1 MGDIAR
7 IERTKLTMTMRHVLR
22 NCSIVALVVL
32 MASTAAWAQATAEL
46 NGRVTDESGAVL
58 PGVTVTVMQTAT
70 GLERTTVTDGT
81 GTYLFTN
88 LPPGPYRLEVTL
100 QGFRS
105 YVQTG
110 LVLTVGATPTVNA
123 VLGLGSLEETVTVE
137 AAAPLVDVRSAG
149 ISSVVENEEILE
161 LPLEGRQVTDLLVL
175 AGAAVQ
181 TATATSRSA
190 PGGVRISVGGGFET
204 GVAYMLDGATHNN
217 TQENINYAL
226 PFPDALQE
234 FRVATSG
241 LTAQNGV
248 KSGASVSAV
257 TKSGT
262 NRFSGNAFE
271 FMRHHDLNGTDPFA
285 ALGPDG
291 KPLDDGLKRNQFGG
305 TLGGPIVQ
313 DKMFFFGGYQ
323 GTATRTTP
331 VANIARVPTAQM
343 LAGDLTSFAS
353 AQCQGGRD
361 RTLRAPYVNNM
372 LDPSLVSQVAKNI
385 SARLPDP
392 GGDPCGEITYGIPN
406 DSDEHQMLGRVD
418 FQLNANQSVFGRY
431 FVQKF
436 LKDPGYA
443 GGDDNI
449 LKSSSQGS
457 DATLH
462 AVNVGTTSIFGAST
476 VNAVRFALNKSEVD
490 NYQNQFFC
498 PTDVGVMNYHCY
510 APGFMVLNVTGGFN
524 LYPGNQ
530 TEAHFFNDS
539 YQVADDLTLVRG
551 NHQFGFG
558 ANVRYW
564 AGDYTSSSR
573 TNGAWRITGS
583 GTGLGLADLIA
594 GRITTVEQGNLN
606 RVIVNNTYIGAYVQD
621 SWRASDRVTFNAG
634 MRWEPFFG
642 QNLENDAISNFSRAN
657 FDNGVVSTRFPLAPP
672 GLLWPGDAGFPS
684 RQTGMHI
691 QWWNLSPRAG
701 VAWDVHGDGRLAVR
715 SSYAMAYDFMAG
727 EFHNINSGA
736 PPFGNR
742 STQTNPSGGIADPY
756 SDAPGGNPHPLVS
769 GGVDTPFVFA
779 GGYGSMDP
787 NINSPRIQNWNVT
800 VEQQLGTNWGVA
812 ASYIGS
818 YSDRIWGQVA
828 QNPGVFL
835 TPEETRALGI
845 GSSSTNANLQQRRV
859 LTLANPEFGQ
869 YYGGVDINSDAGYQ
883 KYRGL
888 KLSVQRRAATGV
900 SLSGNYTLGRCYGL
914 PSISRFNQTSAGY
927 KDPTNPDADAG
938 YCIQDRRH
946 LATLTVG
953 YLTPEVDSAAL
964 RAVVSNWRLSG
975 ILSARTGN
983 RLNIIDT
990 GDRART
996 GIRDQRPDKV
1006 SDDFYGEK
1014 TLDNYFNP
1022 DAFSAQVL
1030 GTNGNLIQNA
1040 AVGPNFW
1047 NINLA
1052 VSKLVNVATTQQ
1064 LELRFEVFNLLDH
1077 FNWGNPNSTFSS
1089 GTFGRITSMAGEP
1102 RVLQLGVKYGF

>member
-1 MGDIAR
+1 
-7 IERTKLTMTMRHVLR
+7 V
-22 NCSIVALVVL
+22 
-32 MASTAAWAQATAEL
+32 WAQATAEL

-161 LPLEGRQVTDLLVL
+161 LPLQGRQVTDLLVL
-175 AGAAVQ
+175 AGASVQ
-181 TATATSRSA
+181 TATSTSRSA
-190 PGGVRISVGGGFET
+190 PGGVRISVGGGLET
-204 GVAYMLDGATHNN
+204 GVAYVLDGADHNN
-217 TQENINYAL
+217 QQENINYAL

-248 KSGASVSAV
+248 KSGASVNAV

-271 FMRHHDLNGTDPFA
+271 FTRHHKFNATDPFA

-291 KPLDDGLKRNQFGG
+291 ERMDDGLKRNQFGG

-313 DKMFFFGGYQ
+313 DKLFFFAGYQ

-331 VANIARVPTAQM
+331 SANIARVPTAQM
-343 LAGDLTSFAS
+343 LAGDFTTFAS
-353 AQCQGGRD
+353 AQCQGGRQVN
-361 RTLRAPYVNNM
+361 LRAPYVNNR
-372 LDPSLVSQVAKNI
+372 LDPALLSPAALNI
-385 SARLPDP
+385 AARLPSA
-392 GGDPCGEITYGIPN
+392 GSDPCGEITFAVGN
-406 DSDEHQMLGRVD
+406 DSDEHQTLGRVD
-418 FQLNANQSVFGRY
+418 YQLTSNVSFFGRY
-431 FVQKF
+431 FNQKY
-436 LKDPGYA
+436 LKDPGFA

-449 LKSSSQGS
+449 LKTAAFGS
-457 DATLH
+457 DAVLH
-462 AVNVGTTSIFGAST
+462 GVNLGTTSVFGSSM
-476 VNAVRFALNKSEVD
+476 VNGLRFAINKSTVD

-498 PTDVGVMNYHCY
+498 PVDIGVQNYHCY
-510 APGFMVLNVTGGFN
+510 AEGFMSLQITGGFT
-524 LYPGNQ
+524 LYPGNE
-530 TEAHFFNDS
+530 TEALFYNDS
-539 YQVADDLTLVRG
+539 YNVADDLTLVRG
-551 NHQFGFG
+551 NHQIGFG
-558 ANVRYW
+558 GNVRYW

-573 TNGAWRITGS
+573 TNGSWRITGS
-583 GTGLGLADLIA
+583 GTGLGMADFLA

-621 SWRASDRVTFNAG
+621 SWRASNRVTLNVG
-634 MRWEPFFG
+634 MRWEPFLG

-701 VAWDVHGDGRLAVR
+701 LAWDVHGDGRLAVR
-715 SSYAMAYDFMAG
+715 SSYSMAYDFMAG
-727 EFHNINSGA
+727 EFHNINRGA

-742 STQTNPSGGIADPY
+742 STQTDPSGGLDNPY
-756 SDAPGGNPHPLVS
+756 SDAAGGNPHPLVS
-769 GGVDTPFVFA
+769 GGVDTPFVQA
-779 GGYGSMDP
+779 GGFGSMDP
-787 NINSPRIQNWNVT
+787 DINSPRVQSWNVT

-812 ASYIGS
+812 ASYLGS
-818 YSDRIWGQVA
+818 YSDRIWNQIAV
-828 QNPGVFL
+828 NPGVFL
-835 TPEETRALGI
+835 SPEETRALGI

-859 LTLANPEFGQ
+859 LTLANPEYGQ
-869 YYGGVDINSDAGYQ
+869 YYGGVDINSDVGYQ

-888 KLSVQRRAATGV
+888 KLSVQRRAVAGV
-900 SLSGNYTLGRCYGL
+900 SLNGSYTIGRCYGL
-914 PSISRFNQTSAGY
+914 PSISRFNQTSAGF
-927 KDPTNPDADAG
+927 KDPSNPDADAG
-938 YCIQDRRH
+938 YCVQDRRH

-964 RAVVSNWRLSG
+964 RAVVSNWRVSG
-975 ILSARTGN
+975 IVSARTGN
-983 RLNIIDT
+983 RINIIDT

-996 GIRDQRPDKV
+996 GIRDQRPDLAAG
-1006 SDDFYGEK
+1006 SLDDIYASPK
-1014 TLDNYFNP
+1014 TLTNYFDR

-1047 NINLA
+1047 NVNLA
-1052 VSKLVNVATTQQ
+1052 LSKLVSVAATQE
-1064 LELRFEVFNLLDH
+1064 LELRMEVFNLLNQ
-1077 FNWGNPNSTFSS
+1077 FNWGNPNATFSS
-1089 GTFGRITSMAGEP
+1089 GTFGRITSMAGDP
-1102 RVLQLGVKYGF
+1102 RILQFGVKYGF